1 MRFAGGSAAAG
12 AGARHRQSLM
22 QRMLNP
28 WADLASLSPDAVL
41 SGRIEVYSTTFG
53 ITSAVMTSISAA
65 ALLTSLP
72 DHRDTRASDGLREAD
87 ELIALAQQKQQQ
99 FLGGDRGQG
108 TASRRTVMGDALG
121 LPPQARTDLYLTAVA
136 ASFYAGVCGLGAST
150 VCLAWN
156 SVQPPGHAAQFAVRH
171 GVLLTAVPFF
181 SAAAVGLN
189 ALALCLALDATCGKP
204 VSYLGFA
211 GTCGAGL
218 LVMVAT
224 VRGMRGN
231 LRLRRRLMG

>member
-1 MRFAGGSAAAG
+1 M
-12 AGARHRQSLM
+12 
-22 QRMLNP
+22 P
-28 WADLASLSPDAVL
+28 
-41 SGRIEVYSTTFG
+41 
-53 ITSAVMTSISAA
+53 
-65 ALLTSLP
+65 
-72 DHRDTRASDGLREAD
+72 
-87 ELIALAQQKQQQ
+87 
-99 FLGGDRGQG
+99 FL
-108 TASRRTVMGDALG
+108 
-121 LPPQARTDLYLTAVA
+121 
-136 ASFYAGVCGLGAST
+136 
-150 VCLAWN
+150 
-156 SVQPPGHAAQFAVRH
+156 
-171 GVLLTAVPFF
+171 